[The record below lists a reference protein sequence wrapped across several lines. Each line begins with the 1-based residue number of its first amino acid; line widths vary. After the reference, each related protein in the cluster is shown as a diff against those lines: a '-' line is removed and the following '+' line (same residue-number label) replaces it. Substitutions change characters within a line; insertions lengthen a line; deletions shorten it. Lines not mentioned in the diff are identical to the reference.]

1 MIGTITA
8 ILIENSIEIGASSVF
23 LLGFGIYIYVKG
35 HWVTNEDKLV
45 FYDLTDRIIKSKK
58 IQQRITDRVGGN
70 KKDGTFF
77 KAS

>member
-1 MIGTITA
+1 MVGTLTA
-8 ILIENSIEIGASSVF
+8 FLIKYTIEIGISSVF
-23 LLGFGIYIYVKG
+23 LVGLGVYSYLKLR
-35 HWVTNEDKLV
+35 WKSTEKLV

-58 IQQRITDRVGGN
+58 AEQRITDRVGGN